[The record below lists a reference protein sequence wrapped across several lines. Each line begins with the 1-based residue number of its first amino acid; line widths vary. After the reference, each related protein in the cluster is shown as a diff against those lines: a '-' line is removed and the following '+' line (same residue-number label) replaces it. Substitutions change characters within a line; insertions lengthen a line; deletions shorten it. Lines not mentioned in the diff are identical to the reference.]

1 MLSVDEN
8 KSFNAVVRHIS
19 DVGVAACAHV
29 LLTCAA
35 VLLFLIKQAI
45 NLFTCPVPVLS
56 EGSHASHGAGSSS
69 PHGQVLVPVCTSGKQ
84 GAVVQRWRHD
94 CVSDAPGCASAEL

>member
-35 VLLFLIKQAI
+35 VFLFLIKQAI
-45 NLFTCPVPVLS
+45 NLFTCPAL
-56 EGSHASHGAGSSS
+56 
-69 PHGQVLVPVCTSGKQ
+69 C
-84 GAVVQRWRHD
+84 
-94 CVSDAPGCASAEL
+94 